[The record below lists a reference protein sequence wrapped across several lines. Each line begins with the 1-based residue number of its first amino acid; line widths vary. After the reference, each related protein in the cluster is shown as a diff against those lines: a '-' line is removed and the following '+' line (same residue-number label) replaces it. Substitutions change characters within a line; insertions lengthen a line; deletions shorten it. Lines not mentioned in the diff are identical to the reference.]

1 MAYKST
7 NMQFS
12 YNCFAY
18 RCRRHIGK
26 DTWGLIMEVAAL
38 DIIKIKGFL
47 RQYVEV
53 LRERGKASDSYA
65 VDVIEDLLTR
75 L

>member
-1 MAYKST
+1 
-7 NMQFS
+7 
-12 YNCFAY
+12 
-18 RCRRHIGK
+18 
-26 DTWGLIMEVAAL
+26 MEVSAI

-47 RQYVEV
+47 KQYIEV
-53 LRERGKASDSYA
+53 LKVSGKTSDSYA

>member
-1 MAYKST
+1 MDV
-7 NMQFS
+7 N
-12 YNCFAY
+12 
-18 RCRRHIGK
+18 
-26 DTWGLIMEVAAL
+26 AL

-47 RQYVEV
+47 KQYIDV
-53 LRERGKASDSYA
+53 LKASGKASDSYA